1 MLHHLSP
8 RHLLR
13 QSAMTRLILALVI
26 LLPLWLAIHWAAS
39 LS

>member
-1 MLHHLSP
+1 MLQSFSP

-13 QSAMTRLILALVI
+13 QSVPTRLVIVAAILT
-26 LLPLWLAIHWAAS
+26 PLWLSIFWAVL

>member
-1 MLHHLSP
+1 MLHHFSP

-13 QSAMTRLILALVI
+13 QSAVTRLLIALVI
-26 LLPLWLAIHWAAS
+26 LLPLWLAIHWAVL